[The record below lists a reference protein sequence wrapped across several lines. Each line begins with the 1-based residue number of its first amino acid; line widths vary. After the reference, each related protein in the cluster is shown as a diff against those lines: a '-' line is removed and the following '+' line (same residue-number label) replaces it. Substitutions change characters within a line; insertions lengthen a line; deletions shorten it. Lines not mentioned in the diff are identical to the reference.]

1 MVAHATIHHKLDLAL
16 RLINTVTGSVVE
28 EYDTKFITNLTGIKA
43 IPKQGGV
50 YLFLNIG
57 SEEFEMEVHVYGYEP
72 QKVQFRLSGQQ
83 GIMPIHEVY
92 LLPLETPIHENILT
106 LRGMLSGIEKIEAVS
121 LTDSI
126 CCIKEFDARKRI
138 MSVLNQR
145 NVRFHHIHYGLINR
159 ERTEYEH
166 FEVEKE
172 ISPQEIK
179 CRQKLEKEF
188 HINQP
193 IVRIIFGQINNQDE
207 YILRVKNDENAKY
220 LVKYVIEGK
229 IFYQTVDFHEKDVY
243 LNAHENRNEETDIQV
258 KEV

>member
-16 RLINTVTGSVVE
+16 RLVNTVTGSVVE
-28 EYDTKFITNLTGIKA
+28 EYNTKFITKLTGIKA

-72 QKVQFRLSGQQ
+72 QKVQIKLSKQQ
-83 GIMPIHEVY
+83 GLMPIHEIY
-92 LLPLETPIHENILT
+92 LLPLETPIHEDILT
-106 LRGMLSGIEKIEAVS
+106 LRGKLSGIEEIEAVS
-121 LTDSI
+121 LSDSI
-126 CCIKEFDARKRI
+126 CCIKEFDARKRM

-145 NVRFHHIHYGLINR
+145 NVRFHHIHYGLINQ

-179 CRQKLEKEF
+179 CKQKLEKEF

-193 IVRIIFGQINNQDE
+193 IVRIIFGQIKDQNE

-220 LVKYVIEGK
+220 LVKYVVDGK
-229 IFYQTVDFHEKDVY
+229 TFYQMVDFHEKGVY
-243 LNAHENRNEETDIQV
+243 LNSHENVNEKTDGQI

>member
-188 HINQP
+188 YINQP